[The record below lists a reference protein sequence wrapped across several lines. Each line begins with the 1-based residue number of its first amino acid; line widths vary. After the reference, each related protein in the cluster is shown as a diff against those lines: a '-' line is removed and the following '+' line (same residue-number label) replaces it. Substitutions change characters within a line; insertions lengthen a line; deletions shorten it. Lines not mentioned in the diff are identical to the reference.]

1 MSRQLLVMAK
11 RIEKGDTAVI
21 RAKIDKVWENGLVT
35 LHLPGYEHPVTVHE
49 QYLEE
54 IIRGPEAPREPKVKD
69 REKPLYDERT

>member
-1 MSRQLLVMAK
+1 M
-11 RIEKGDTAVI
+11 
-21 RAKIDKVWENGLVT
+21 T